1 MWRGISVPVKI
12 ENYVTVLG
20 RAMGTEIEDKFKRWK
35 LMKDPEKI
43 IEDAKDCIAANNLS
57 LDMVRE
63 TISRN
68 F

>member
-1 MWRGISVPVKI
+1 MDI
-12 ENYVTVLG
+12 EV
-20 RAMGTEIEDKFKRWK
+20 EDKFKRWK

-43 IEDAKDCIAANNLS
+43 IEDEKDCISANNLS
-57 LDMVRE
+57 LDKVRE